1 MFDHPVI
8 TRVMLTGYPE
18 DVKEYYC
25 PVCGE
30 ELGAEEKVYKAGGEI
45 IGCCHCIDVEDAGEA
60 L

>member
-1 MFDHPVI
+1 MDHPVI
-8 TRVMLTGYPE
+8 ARVMMTGYPE
-18 DVKEYYC
+18 AVKEYFC

-30 ELGAEEKVYKAGGEI
+30 ELGANERVFKAGGEI